1 VQVVAA
7 KPPYTFKNRTF
18 LTFEKVSL
26 VPIQTKM
33 LVPEMLTEKEVSGAV
48 NGVKLAQISER
59 SVPQCKC
66 NWSGNVGQFKLW
78 LLSRKQS
85 DTMIGTLR
93 IHV

>member
-33 LVPEMLTEKEVSGAV
+33 LVPEMLTEKEVSAAV
-48 NGVKLAQISER
+48 NGIRLMQNSHGSPYHIVSGIDPKILAGS
-59 SVPQCKC
+59 S
-66 NWSGNVGQFKLW
+66 F
-78 LLSRKQS
+78 
-85 DTMIGTLR
+85 DY
-93 IHV
+93 